1 MAHTLYENHCTLTCG
16 ELAAELRHIADRLD
30 AGTDL
35 TYGIGNSEITV
46 PVPRQVHRELEI
58 DSAVD
63 GDLTLDFAFHWAP
76 TRRK

>member
-1 MAHTLYENHCTLTCG
+1 MART
-16 ELAAELRHIADRLD
+16 
-30 AGTDL
+30 
-35 TYGIGNSEITV
+35 EITV

-76 TRRK
+76 ARRK